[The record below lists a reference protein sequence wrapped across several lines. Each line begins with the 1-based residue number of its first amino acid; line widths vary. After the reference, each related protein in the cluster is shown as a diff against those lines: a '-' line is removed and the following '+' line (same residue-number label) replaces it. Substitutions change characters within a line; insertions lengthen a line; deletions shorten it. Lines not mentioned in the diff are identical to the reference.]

1 MIDDLFPDAPMPKT
15 SESQECV
22 KCNISQP
29 LENYT
34 LLHSGKNRYKI
45 CKSCVNRHRQILEQ
59 GRRNNPRPDGN
70 YKCPICDRSEEEMV
84 GGDLRS
90 VWHLDHCHKTDKIR
104 SWICSHCNRGL
115 GGFDD
120 DIDRLKK
127 AIDYLKIHKDQEEG
141 QTA

>member
-1 MIDDLFPDAPMPKT
+1 MIDDLFPDAPIPET
-15 SESQECV
+15 SDSQECV
-22 KCNISQP
+22 KCQIRQP
-29 LENYT
+29 IENYG
-34 LLHSGKNRYKI
+34 LLHSGKSRYKI
-45 CKSCVNRHRQILEQ
+45 CKTCVNRHRQILEQ
-59 GRRNNPRPDGN
+59 GRRNNPRPTGN
-70 YKCPICDRSEEEMV
+70 YRCPICDRSEEEIV

-90 VWHLDHCHKTDKIR
+90 VWHLDHCHQTDNIR

-127 AIDYLKIHKDQEEG
+127 AIDYLRIHNEQEKG